1 MIRTARKG
9 GYRIRLMTPPVRHS
23 SLSRI
28 PDAVAFAAL
37 VATAAI
43 AAHALR
49 RLPPSGLE
57 PAARPSAAPAASA
70 APAPAAIRAIAAV
83 LAPSSDAAQPGE
95 LARRFRLAGTI
106 LGMSNS
112 GAEEPIAILDDRVT
126 VSQSIVTRS
135 QEVVPGVVLAQVR
148 TGSVVLRGPAGEEEI
163 FLEKSAPR
171 AASAASSADKVA
183 PDRQAAAARFG
194 GREVFPNRWEFSRDT
209 LLDYYAELRDEPE
222 RLLTIFDSMD
232 PVYVANPDGTRR
244 IEGYVVGVEGE
255 PDFFAAAGLA
265 NGDIVR
271 SVNSLEMTNRRR
283 AEAFIKNFV
292 EGTVST
298 FVLEVERNGK
308 RAKQVYQV
316 Q

>member
-1 MIRTARKG
+1 MIRTAREG
-9 GYRIRLMTPPVRHS
+9 GYRIRLMNPPARHFS
-23 SLSRI
+23 SSRL
-28 PDAVAFAAL
+28 PDAATFAVVAATIALAAL
-37 VATAAI
+37 AARRLQRPRLDPPPTPAAAEALAPDPGALGAI
-43 AAHALR
+43 AK
-49 RLPPSGLE
+49 
-57 PAARPSAAPAASA
+57 
-70 APAPAAIRAIAAV
+70 V
-83 LAPSSDAAQPGE
+83 MAPSSDAARPGE

-126 VSQSIVTRS
+126 VSQSLVTRS
-135 QEVVPGVVLAQVR
+135 QEVVPGVVLTQVR
-148 TGSVVLRGPAGEEEI
+148 LGSVVLSGPAGDEEI
-163 FLEKSAPR
+163 FLEKTTAIAT
-171 AASAASSADKVA
+171 AAGKPAGSSAGSDVTPA
-183 PDRQAAAARFG
+183 SRFG

-209 LLDYYAELRDEPE
+209 LLDYYSELRDEPE
-222 RLLTIFDSMD
+222 RLLSIFDSMD

-265 NGDIVR
+265 DGDIVR

-308 RAKQVYQV
+308 KTKQVYQV

>member
-1 MIRTARKG
+1 M
-9 GYRIRLMTPPVRHS
+9 
-23 SLSRI
+23 
-28 PDAVAFAAL
+28 
-37 VATAAI
+37 
-43 AAHALR
+43 
-49 RLPPSGLE
+49 
-57 PAARPSAAPAASA
+57 
-70 APAPAAIRAIAAV
+70 
-83 LAPSSDAAQPGE
+83 APSSDAARPGE

-126 VSQSIVTRS
+126 VSQSLVTRS
-135 QEVVPGVVLAQVR
+135 QEVVPGVVLTQVR
-148 TGSVVLRGPAGEEEI
+148 LGSVVLSGPAGDEEI
-163 FLEKSAPR
+163 FLEKTTAL
-171 AASAASSADKVA
+171 
-183 PDRQAAAARFG
+183 AAAAVESAGPSAGSGVAPASRFG

-209 LLDYYAELRDEPE
+209 LLDYYSELRDEPE
-222 RLLTIFDSMD
+222 RLLSIFDSMD
-232 PVYVANPDGTRR
+232 PVYVSNPDGTRR

-265 NGDIVR
+265 DGDIVR

-308 RAKQVYQV
+308 KTKQVYQV

>member
-1 MIRTARKG
+1 MNPPARHFSSS
-9 GYRIRLMTPPVRHS
+9 RL
-23 SLSRI
+23 
-28 PDAVAFAAL
+28 PDAATLAAV
-37 VATAAI
+37 VATAAL
-43 AAHALR
+43 AALAAR
-49 RLPPSGLE
+49 RLHRPRLDPPAS
-57 PAARPSAAPAASA
+57 PAAAEALAPNPGALGAIAKVMAPSA
-70 APAPAAIRAIAAV
+70 
-83 LAPSSDAAQPGE
+83 DAARPGE

-126 VSQSIVTRS
+126 VAQSLVTRS
-135 QEVVPGVVLAQVR
+135 QEVIPGVVLSQVR
-148 TGSVVLRGPAGEEEI
+148 LGSVVLSGPAGDEEI
-163 FLEKSAPR
+163 FLEKTSALAPAAVESAGASDGDPKA
-171 AASAASSADKVA
+171 AAS
-183 PDRQAAAARFG
+183 RFG
-194 GREVFPNRWEFSRDT
+194 GGQVFPNRWEFSRDR
-209 LLDYYAELRDEPE
+209 LLDYYSELRDEPE

-232 PVYVANPDGTRR
+232 PVYVTDPDGARR

-265 NGDIVR
+265 DGDIVR

-308 RAKQVYQV
+308 KTKQVYQV